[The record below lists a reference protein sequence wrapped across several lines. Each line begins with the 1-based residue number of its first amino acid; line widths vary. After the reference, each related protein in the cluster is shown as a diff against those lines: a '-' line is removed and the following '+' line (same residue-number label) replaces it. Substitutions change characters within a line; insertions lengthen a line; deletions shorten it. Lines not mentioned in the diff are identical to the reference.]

1 MHAATIRG
9 CPSARARRRPADRL
23 QLPIA
28 LDDASEP
35 EPDVAVVPR
44 DPAAYRDAH
53 SSRAPL
59 IVEVAETSY
68 ICSRASAGGAPAP
81 RRPAARPSR
90 IDREYKESLYARA
103 GVPEYWIIDLAHETL
118 EVHRGPEASPAT
130 LYGWRFASV
139 DLLRSPANVTPL
151 IAAAPIRVADLF
163 P

>member
-1 MHAATIRG
+1 M
-9 CPSARARRRPADRL
+9 
-23 QLPIA
+23 
-28 LDDASEP
+28 
-35 EPDVAVVPR
+35 VPR

-68 ICSRASAGGAPAP
+68 ICSRASADGAPAP

-118 EVHRGPEASPAT
+118 EVHRDPEASTAT

-151 IAAAPIRVADLF
+151 IAAAPIRVVDLF